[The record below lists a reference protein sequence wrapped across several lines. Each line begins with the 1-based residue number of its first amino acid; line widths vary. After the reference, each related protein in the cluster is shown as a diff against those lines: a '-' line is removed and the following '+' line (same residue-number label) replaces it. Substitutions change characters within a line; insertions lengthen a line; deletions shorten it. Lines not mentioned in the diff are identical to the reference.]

1 MTADESK
8 ALVERFLAAWAERD
22 IDALVEFFT
31 DDAVY
36 HNVPV
41 APIHGIDGIRRI
53 FASFLQAF
61 DDVSLDI
68 VNIVAEPELVC
79 AERVDRFVMGE
90 QRFELPVNGIFELR
104 NGRIARFSDYF
115 DLTTF
120 EQSSGLRL

>member
-41 APIHGIDGIRRI
+41 APIHGIDGIRQI

-61 DDVSLDI
+61 DEVSLDI
-68 VNIVAEPELVC
+68 VNVVAEPDLVC

-90 QRFELPVNGIFELR
+90 RRFELPVNGIFEIR
-104 NGRIARFSDYF
+104 NGKIARFSDYF